1 MYTVVDLDKGTSNT
15 RNTFEESCLAASVL
29 NRSLILKDDVVVL
42 FLETKGYGIS
52 KTRLI
57 PLDESKKVISACQSF
72 IKLYEGQGISSITLK
87 NISEDVSLFIERSG
101 KIQRSI
107 QYVNPLHDLLKD
119 VIVGCNC
126 LSSSYLDTLYLPKG
140 VTNPMLYE
148 TRDSMSG
155 YLNYLILPTE
165 ISSFRQYVNKYREV
179 KYREVFLW
187 R

>member
-42 FLETKGYGIS
+42 FLETKGYGIN
-52 KTRLI
+52 KIRLI
-57 PLDESKKVISACQSF
+57 PLDKSKKIISACQSF
-72 IKLYEGQGISSITLK
+72 IKLYEGQGISAITLK
-87 NISEDVSLFIERSG
+87 NISEDVSLIIERNV
-101 KIQRSI
+101 KTQRSI

-119 VIVGCNC
+119 VIVECNC
-126 LSSSYLDTLYLPKG
+126 LSLSYLDTMYIPME

-148 TRDSMSG
+148 TRDPVSG

-165 ISSFRQYVNKYREV
+165 ISSFNQYINKYKEV
-179 KYREVFLW
+179 SLW
-187 R
+187 S